1 MNKILGIAGLFLVIF
16 LFTTSMSHDFLSAN
30 NLQNFLR
37 WTAIFSLLSIG
48 VAFVIM
54 TGGIDLSIGS
64 VVALS
69 ACVLSSLMTI
79 THYDTPYLCKD
90 AIVSS
95 VDVESN
101 VVALG
106 YNLPRAEV
114 DDRLVFEGDDGK
126 QRYLT
131 IKTLNRIGNNSE
143 VETAESP
150 KRLKVGSV
158 ISVSEKT
165 YSWSFPTVVIAILL
179 LSAGLGLLHG
189 LLITKLQIQPFV
201 VTLCSFL
208 IYRGLARYIALDKP
222 MGFKDRYDSI
232 KHWAQGQTGSI
243 PIPFI
248 NYISDGH
255 WSGYKIGRDGQQ
267 FLENGKPIPV
277 DLIEWVQIPNPLIVM
292 IIVAIIAAIFLNRTV
307 FGRYL
312 LALGSN
318 EQATRFSGIKTDRI
332 KIMAYVICS
341 TLAGLAGMFLALDL
355 GTISPSNLGNMY
367 ELYAIAGA
375 VLGGCSLRGGE
386 GNIIGVII
394 GAAVM
399 RLIYNSI
406 NLLGIPSM
414 LEYVVIGLVI
424 LGGVMADELSRK
436 FAAYRRARQQAA
448 VASKPT

>member
-69 ACVLSSLMTI
+69 ACMLSYLMLQ
-79 THYDTPYLCKD
+79 THYSAPTGPEIEVTK
-90 AIVSS
+90 VS
-95 VDVESN
+95 VEEKKVQLAN
-101 VVALG
+101 WQQKIK
-106 YNLPRAEV
+106 P
-114 DDRLVFEGDDGK
+114 DDRILFQDEDRQ

-131 IKTLNRIGNNSE
+131 VKSVGASKTYFFFT
-143 VETAESP
+143 TAETP
-150 KRLKVGSV
+150 KRLSEGSKVS
-158 ISVSEKT
+158 ISAKT
-165 YSWSFPTVVIAILL
+165 YSWPFGLTVVVILGM
-179 LSAGLGLLHG
+179 SAGLGLIHG

-208 IYRGLARYIALDKP
+208 VYRGLARYIALDKP

-267 FLENGKPIPV
+267 ILEDGKPVPV

-386 GNIIGVII
+386 GNIAGVII
-394 GAAVM
+394 GASVM

-406 NLLGIPSM
+406 NLLGIPRE
-414 LEYVVIGLVI
+414 LEYVVIGCVI

-436 FAAYRRARQQAA
+436 FAAYRRARSQANI
-448 VASKPT
+448 ASKS

>member
-16 LFTTSMSHDFLSAN
+16 LFTTTMSHDFLSAN

-69 ACVLSSLMTI
+69 ACMLSFLMTQTYYSAPQRGDKI
-79 THYDTPYLCKD
+79 QVFK
-90 AIVSS
+90 
-95 VDVESN
+95 VDSARKS
-101 VVALG
+101 VALTHH
-106 YNLPRAEV
+106 LDHAKV
-114 DDRLVFEGDDGK
+114 DDRIVFTSDDGL

-131 IKTLNRIGNNSE
+131 IKSITRYQTSALI
-143 VETAESP
+143 ETSESP
-150 KRLKVGSV
+150 KRLQKDSEVL
-158 ISVSEKT
+158 ISPKS
-165 YSWSFPTVVIAILL
+165 YSWPFGAAVIAILL
-179 LSAGLGLLHG
+179 LAAALGLIHG

-222 MGFKDRYDSI
+222 MGFKDRYDSV
-232 KHWAQGQTGSI
+232 KHWAQGTTGSI
-243 PIPFI
+243 PVPFI

-255 WSGYKIGRDGQQ
+255 WTGFQVGRDGKQI
-267 FLENGKPIPV
+267 LENGKPVPV
-277 DLIEWVQIPNPLIVM
+277 DLIEWVQIPNPFIVM

-312 LALGSN
+312 LALGAN

-386 GNIIGVII
+386 GNILGVII

-436 FAAYRRARQQAA
+436 FAAYRRARSQANI
-448 VASKPT
+448 ASKS

>member
-16 LFTTSMSHDFLSAN
+16 LFTMSMSHDFLSAN

-37 WTAIFSLLSIG
+37 WTAIFSLMSIG

-69 ACVLSSLMTI
+69 ACMLSMLMVQ
-79 THYDTPYLCKD
+79 THYEPRPARYIATQIDIEKKAIELEGYL
-90 AIVSS
+90 
-95 VDVESN
+95 
-101 VVALG
+101 
-106 YNLPRAEV
+106 AEDGV
-114 DDRLVFEGDDGK
+114 KAGDRLIFAGNDRQE
-126 QRYLT
+126 RYLT
-131 IKTLNRIGNNSE
+131 IQSISAQLESAVVVT
-143 VETAESP
+143 VESP
-150 KRLKVGSV
+150 KRVGAQTALGWH
-158 ISVSEKT
+158 KHT
-165 YSWSFPTVVIAILL
+165 PTWSFGAAVVVILAM
-179 LSAGLGLLHG
+179 SAGLGLVHG

-208 IYRGLARYIALDKP
+208 VYRGLARYIALDKP

-232 KHWAQGQTGSI
+232 KHWAQGTTGSI
-243 PIPFI
+243 PVPFI
-248 NYISDGH
+248 NYISDGQ
-255 WSGYKIGRDGQQ
+255 WSLYKVGRDGKQI
-267 FLENGKPIPV
+267 LENGQPVPV

-292 IIVAIIAAIFLNRTV
+292 VIVALIAAIFLNRTV

-312 LALGSN
+312 LALGAN

-341 TLAGLAGMFLALDL
+341 ALAGLAGMFLALDL

-414 LEYVVIGLVI
+414 LEYVVIGCVI

-436 FAAYRRARQQAA
+436 LAAYRRARQQAA
-448 VASKPT
+448 VASKT

>member
-16 LFTTSMSHDFLSAN
+16 LFTTTMSHDFLSAN

-69 ACVLSSLMTI
+69 ACMLSFLMTQTYYSAPQRGDKI
-79 THYDTPYLCKD
+79 QVFK
-90 AIVSS
+90 
-95 VDVESN
+95 VDSARKA
-101 VVALG
+101 VALTHH
-106 YNLPRAEV
+106 LDHAKV
-114 DDRLVFEGDDGK
+114 DDRIVFTSDDGL

-131 IKTLNRIGNNSE
+131 IKSITRYQTSALI
-143 VETAESP
+143 ETSESP
-150 KRLKVGSV
+150 KRLQKDSEVL
-158 ISVSEKT
+158 ISPKS
-165 YSWSFPTVVIAILL
+165 YSWPFGAAVIAILL
-179 LSAGLGLLHG
+179 LAAALGLIHG

-222 MGFKDRYDSI
+222 MGFKDRYDSV
-232 KHWAQGQTGSI
+232 KHWAQGTTGSI
-243 PIPFI
+243 PVPFI

-255 WSGYKIGRDGQQ
+255 WTGFQVGRDGKQI
-267 FLENGKPIPV
+267 LENGKPVPV

-312 LALGSN
+312 LALGAN

-386 GNIIGVII
+386 GNILGVII

-448 VASKPT
+448 VASKP

>member
-37 WTAIFSLLSIG
+37 WTAIFSLMSIG

-69 ACVLSSLMTI
+69 ACMLSMLMVQT
-79 THYDTPYLCKD
+79 YYEPRPAQYVVSKVDTEKKSVNLDGYLSEDGVK
-90 AIVSS
+90 A
-95 VDVESN
+95 
-101 VVALG
+101 G
-106 YNLPRAEV
+106 
-114 DDRLVFEGDDGK
+114 DRLIFTGDDGQ
-126 QRYLT
+126 QRFLT
-131 IKTLNRIGNNSE
+131 IQSISAQLESAVVVT
-143 VETAESP
+143 VESP
-150 KRLKVGSV
+150 KRLSAQMSLGWHRL
-158 ISVSEKT
+158 T
-165 YSWSFPTVVIAILL
+165 PRWSFGAAVIAILL
-179 LSAGLGLLHG
+179 ISAGLGLIHG

-208 IYRGLARYIALDKP
+208 VYRGLARYIALDKP
-222 MGFKDRYDSI
+222 MGFKERYDSI
-232 KHWAQGQTGSI
+232 KHWAQGTTGSI
-243 PIPFI
+243 PVPFI

-267 FLENGKPIPV
+267 ILENGKPVPV
-277 DLIEWVQIPNPLIVM
+277 DLIEWVQIPNPFIVM
-292 IIVAIIAAIFLNRTV
+292 VIVAIIAAIFLNRTV

-386 GNIIGVII
+386 GNILGVII

-414 LEYVVIGLVI
+414 LEYVVIGCVI

-448 VASKPT
+448 VASKT

>member
-16 LFTTSMSHDFLSAN
+16 IVTMSMSHDFLSAN

-37 WTAIFSLLSIG
+37 WTAIFSLMSIG

-69 ACVLSSLMTI
+69 ACMLSFLMVQ
-79 THYDTPYLCKD
+79 THYGPAERKEPIKVLN
-90 AIVSS
+90 
-95 VDVESN
+95 VDVDKKTVSLDHPLN
-101 VVALG
+101 QSK
-106 YNLPRAEV
+106 N
-114 DDRLVFEGDDGK
+114 DDRIVFKSEDGQ

-131 IKTLNRIGNNSE
+131 IKSITRSQSGSVL
-143 VETAESP
+143 ETAESP
-150 KRLKVGSV
+150 KRLNKGTELSL
-158 ISVSEKT
+158 SSK
-165 YSWSFPTVVIAILL
+165 SFTWPFAGAVVVILV
-179 LSAGLGLLHG
+179 LSAGLGLIHG

-208 IYRGLARYIALDKP
+208 VYRGLARYIALDKP
-222 MGFKDRYDSI
+222 MGFKERYDAI
-232 KHWAQGQTGSI
+232 KHWAQGTTGSI
-243 PIPFI
+243 PVPFI

-267 FLENGKPIPV
+267 ILENGKPVPV
-277 DLIEWVQIPNPLIVM
+277 DFIEWVQIPNPMIVM
-292 IIVAIIAAIFLNRTV
+292 VIVAIIAAIFLNRTV

-312 LALGSN
+312 LALGAN

-436 FAAYRRARQQAA
+436 FAAYRRARSQANI
-448 VASKPT
+448 ASKS

>member
-16 LFTTSMSHDFLSAN
+16 LFTTSMSHDFLSSN

-37 WTAIFSLLSIG
+37 WTAIFSLMSIG

-69 ACVLSSLMTI
+69 ACMLSFLLLK
-79 THYDTPYLCKD
+79 THYSAPTGPE
-90 AIVSS
+90 IGVSKVS
-95 VDVESN
+95 IGEQKIQLESWHS
-101 VVALG
+101 LK
-106 YNLPRAEV
+106 P
-114 DDRLVFEGDDGK
+114 DDRILFQGDDQQ

-131 IKTLNRIGNNSE
+131 VKS
-143 VETAESP
+143 VETTKSYSIFTTAESP
-150 KRLKVGSV
+150 KRLTEGAKVA
-158 ISVSEKT
+158 ISRKS
-165 YSWSFPTVVIAILL
+165 YSWPFALAVVAILGM
-179 LSAGLGLLHG
+179 SAGLGLIHG

-208 IYRGLARYIALDKP
+208 IYRGLARYIAFDKP
-222 MGFKDRYDSI
+222 MGFKERYEDI
-232 KHWAQGQTGSI
+232 KHWAQGTTGSI
-243 PIPFI
+243 PVPFI

-255 WSGYKIGRDGQQ
+255 WTGYQIGRDGKQI
-267 FLENGKPIPV
+267 LENGKPVPV

-386 GNIIGVII
+386 GNIVGVII

-436 FAAYRRARQQAA
+436 FAAYRRARSQANI
-448 VASKPT
+448 ASKS